1 MTFSGRVQF
10 KQALIKYGLATQ
22 RHLSFPKDEKDRI
35 RAKCSWKGCPWFIFA
50 SNKTNSDRFQVKTF
64 NNEHICP
71 KRKDNRLVTGVR
83 IADKYEHIIKANPSW
98 KLQNIKETVLLD
110 MGVDVSLSKVKRA
123 KAIVIRRIYESCRGE
138 YAKIF
143 EYQAEILRSNPGST
157 VAVYLDPEYIDPVFQ
172 RIYVC
177 FDACKKSFQAG
188 CRKII
193 GVDGCFFK
201 GACNGELLCA
211 LGRDA
216 NNQIYPIAWAV
227 VEKKTEDSWSWF
239 LDFLQKDLQ
248 ITIGGRGWVIISDQQ
263 KVNDLVYI
271 QIMVCP

>member
-35 RAKCSWKGCPWFIFA
+35 RAKCSWKGCPRFIFA
-50 SNKTNSDRFQVKTF
+50 SNKTNSDRFQVKIF

-143 EYQAEILRSNPGST
+143 
-157 VAVYLDPEYIDPVFQ
+157 
-172 RIYVC
+172 
-177 FDACKKSFQAG
+177 
-188 CRKII
+188 
-193 GVDGCFFK
+193 
-201 GACNGELLCA
+201 
-211 LGRDA
+211 
-216 NNQIYPIAWAV
+216 
-227 VEKKTEDSWSWF
+227 
-239 LDFLQKDLQ
+239 
-248 ITIGGRGWVIISDQQ
+248 
-263 KVNDLVYI
+263 
-271 QIMVCP
+271 

>member
-1 MTFSGRVQF
+1 MEGDDDTSGDDEEANEFMMNARIQRKNPAAVVAISHKACIHDVLIHESGEENGSLDEFDPPMMDSSDEASYEDEDDGEGIRRKSSFIRYDSEAVIPNFCVGMTFSGRVQF

-110 MGVDVSLSKVKRA
+110 MGVDVSLSKVK
-123 KAIVIRRIYESCRGE
+123 
-138 YAKIF
+138 
-143 EYQAEILRSNPGST
+143 
-157 VAVYLDPEYIDPVFQ
+157 
-172 RIYVC
+172 
-177 FDACKKSFQAG
+177 
-188 CRKII
+188 
-193 GVDGCFFK
+193 
-201 GACNGELLCA
+201 
-211 LGRDA
+211 
-216 NNQIYPIAWAV
+216 
-227 VEKKTEDSWSWF
+227 
-239 LDFLQKDLQ
+239 
-248 ITIGGRGWVIISDQQ
+248 
-263 KVNDLVYI
+263 
-271 QIMVCP
+271 

>member
-123 KAIVIRRIYESCRGE
+123 KAIVIRRIYESLE
-138 YAKIF
+138 
-143 EYQAEILRSNPGST
+143 EST
-157 VAVYLDPEYIDPVFQ
+157 
-172 RIYVC
+172 
-177 FDACKKSFQAG
+177 
-188 CRKII
+188 
-193 GVDGCFFK
+193 
-201 GACNGELLCA
+201 
-211 LGRDA
+211 
-216 NNQIYPIAWAV
+216 QIYLSTKQKYLEAIQGAWLPCIWIQSILTQFFRGFMYALMLA
-227 VEKKTEDSWSWF
+227 KKVSK
-239 LDFLQKDLQ
+239 LDVGK
-248 ITIGGRGWVIISDQQ
+248 
-263 KVNDLVYI
+263 
-271 QIMVCP
+271 

>member
-22 RHLSFPKDEKDRI
+22 RHLSFPKDEKDSI

-177 FDACKKSFQAG
+177 FDACKKGFQVG
-188 CRKII
+188 CRK
-193 GVDGCFFK
+193 VM
-201 GACNGELLCA
+201 E
-211 LGRDA
+211 
-216 NNQIYPIAWAV
+216 
-227 VEKKTEDSWSWF
+227 
-239 LDFLQKDLQ
+239 
-248 ITIGGRGWVIISDQQ
+248 
-263 KVNDLVYI
+263 
-271 QIMVCP
+271 